1 MKIPKGTHTHLPS
14 LLFVNLNDEHK
25 RLKKI
30 KLLSEKLHAE
40 TLSFHRFDQANMVCV

>member
-1 MKIPKGTHTHLPS
+1 MIEENKENTKSHTHTHLPS
-14 LLFVNLNDEHK
+14 LLFVNLKDEHK

-40 TLSFHRFDQANMVCV
+40 ETLSQV